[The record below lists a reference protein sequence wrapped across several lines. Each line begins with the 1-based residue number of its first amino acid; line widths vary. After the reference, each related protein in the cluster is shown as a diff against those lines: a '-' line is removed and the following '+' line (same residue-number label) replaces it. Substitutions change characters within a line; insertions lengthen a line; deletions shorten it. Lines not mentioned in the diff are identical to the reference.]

1 MNYVLSQSG
10 SVLLVLRC
18 GPCSSVRRSFLSSL
32 WFLLGVCVCFLAS
45 DALGTQTG
53 TMYVQNVGGATATF
67 SIYVYSGGNWYYT
80 GVGGT
85 AAAGQTVGVPYS
97 TCGGIN
103 GPNAAWWFDA
113 THGTSAAPCCGVNNG
128 NVNVTDDC
136 AGSGEN
142 YNFTVGAAPAPT
154 TNYYCVYHVQ
164 WTNCGSTYAQFGGVV
179 VDGANVVRDISS
191 MITGNSALEGMLV
204 SPLAPG
210 HYVDLYVT
218 NNMGTNNLGC
228 GSWIAGDYRDHVVEC
243 PTETGGGSKYSYTT
257 GTYPT
262 GGGNQSTGGGPV
274 AGSNTNSPG
283 GNSGGSTNLAQQKD
297 IYKLID
303 ANNLGLANVERGLSV
318 VNSNVLAGTAATKLM
333 DTNLQST
340 LRTNFALLSTNI
352 NSMNTNLGAMNTNLA
367 GIATNLSGLGTNMA
381 EVATNTEGILSLYSN
396 SIWARSNGVYEYLTN
411 YASLTN
417 NDSQASNAIA
427 GWATVISDFQ
437 GKGQSMS
444 DGVGLWQGAGGG
456 LEPPSDWGVLH
467 LPGLAA
473 IGGPPP
479 PPGTQAG
486 WSIDFKQALSL
497 QFIEDRCPG
506 FRAWLRTVLL
516 WGALIILLNEF
527 MQRVREA
534 VWQVLVI
541 PDPSGGEGRQVVRT
555 LGFAFGGPIG
565 QGLAS
570 VGIGVVSATT
580 IMGILTTIM
589 FIPSLFAAAFS
600 TAQAISGGSVVWM
613 ASAVVTAVGGPS
625 DHSLMY
631 FVWLIGMWLPVIELV
646 IFSLNYGGAMLACD
660 ALVSVLF
667 AWMKVRPLTTG

>member
-1 MNYVLSQSG
+1 MNYVLFQSG
-10 SVLLVLRC
+10 SVLPVLRF
-18 GPCSSVRRSFLSSL
+18 GPCSSVRRSYLSPL
-32 WFLLGVCVCFLAS
+32 WFLLGVCVCFVGVDSLGINFRVRSATTNCNGYVTMYS
-45 DALGTQTG
+45 DPTSPNDYSETG
-53 TMYVQNVGGATATF
+53 TGFVCQ
-67 SIYVYSGGNWYYT
+67 SLESGFYYT
-80 GVGGT
+80 GWITGFGNDVWIRQSGAPANGGW
-85 AAAGQTVGVPYS
+85 VSY
-97 TCGGIN
+97 
-103 GPNAAWWFDA
+103 
-113 THGTSAAPCCGVNNG
+113 G
-128 NVNVTDDC
+128 NVAANGYVTITYCD
-136 AGSGEN
+136 
-142 YNFTVGAAPAPT
+142 AALT

-303 ANNLGLANVERGLSV
+303 ANNLGLANVERGLAV

-352 NSMNTNLGAMNTNLA
+352 NSMNTNLSSMVTNLGAMNTNLA
-367 GIATNLSGLGTNMA
+367 GIATNLSGLGTNMSQ
-381 EVATNTEGILSLYSN
+381 VATNTAGILSLYSN

-417 NDSQASNAIA
+417 NDVQASNAIA

-444 DGVGLWQGAGGG
+444 DAVGLWQGVGGG

-486 WSIDFKQALSL
+486 WTIDFKQALSL
-497 QFIEDRCPG
+497 QFIEDRCTG

-516 WGALIILLNEF
+516 WGALIMLLNEF

-541 PDPSGGEGRQVVRT
+541 PDPSGGESRQVVRT

-570 VGIGVVSATT
+570 VGIAAVSATT
-580 IMGILTTIM
+580 IIGILTAIM
-589 FIPSLFAAAFS
+589 FIPSLFAAFFS